1 MSVIDLVSIIEQND
15 MKQNQQRFLPLSK
28 TKKFVFPK
36 EVVKNVLLR
45 LKNLNKSLNMHL
57 LKPKEILKLISD
69 RLNEK
74 FFPEAIIDFI
84 YVDFVFTFDFR
95 FNRNFFINKKARQ
108 IKYQRLISFD
118 DLSSTRTD
126 QALTYL
132 RILVNGFLPF
142 QIHFLIDFDML
153 DF

>member
-36 EVVKNVLLR
+36 EVVKNVFLR